1 MYRNMDVLISTRN
14 QFKATEMAYYLEGLV
29 GVKMHFMKDTA
40 INITVEEDQNSLEAN
55 AQKKAREISK
65 LTDWYVLASDGG
77 VHIPGLGDKW
87 DVLRNQRTVGEGKT
101 DQEKVEVLI
110 ELMKGLKGEER
121 KCVYYLALAVAR
133 KGQLLWSAEGI
144 TDIGYITTKPEK
156 TAIPPS
162 RWMGHIWYYPVFKKT
177 FNQMNEAERNE
188 VRKVGAKLK
197 NQLQAYIRS
206 LI

>member
-1 MYRNMDVLISTRN
+1 
-14 QFKATEMAYYLEGLV
+14 
-29 GVKMHFMKDTA
+29 
-40 INITVEEDQNSLEAN
+40 
-55 AQKKAREISK
+55 
-65 LTDWYVLASDGG
+65 
-77 VHIPGLGDKW
+77 
-87 DVLRNQRTVGEGKT
+87 
-101 DQEKVEVLI
+101 
-110 ELMKGLKGEER
+110 MKGLKGEER

-162 RWMGHIWYYPVFKKT
+162 RWMGHIWYYPEFKKT

-197 NQLQAYIRS
+197 NELQTYIRS

>member
-1 MYRNMDVLISTRN
+1 
-14 QFKATEMAYYLEGLV
+14 
-29 GVKMHFMKDTA
+29 
-40 INITVEEDQNSLEAN
+40 
-55 AQKKAREISK
+55 
-65 LTDWYVLASDGG
+65 
-77 VHIPGLGDKW
+77 
-87 DVLRNQRTVGEGKT
+87 EGKT

-162 RWMGHIWYYPVFKKT
+162 RWMGHIWYYPEFKKT

-197 NQLQAYIRS
+197 NELQTYIRS